1 MPEIKLGS
9 SKNMKNINLGSKEIE
24 EVRLGSVLVWQ
35 NNLVPQIVLTT
46 PENGEYGDL
55 NFPIG
60 VTVASNVDI
69 VFSVRDLDP
78 LDTVVSYSVSGPPGF
93 TDIPTTPISPPANPV
108 EGLTFTIP
116 PSVFPTSGEPTT
128 NNVFTVRVTDQRNKF
143 GEYTITVIGVSV
155 PPPTIVVTKQFGEYQ
170 FLTSSNPRSKIAR
183 WAITQPQET
192 IDNGYNPQYS
202 IDNINWVDLPSTTS
216 TSIPSIVEL
225 STSTNCGGSSTVT
238 VYCRSVKT
246 GETTAVGNSAS
257 STLKITAPPATF
269 PLSIQNGCAYGDYYS
284 FENGFPRF
292 FSQPRSCNGGIPS
305 AGNER
310 SGEVH
315 LRSDSWNGNYL
326 YYTGAELPKGLIDG
340 NPAVTKV
347 LGGSYRIGIKGKYT
361 VPANDGDVIPVDC
374 IGGDYRITNTSAGQL
389 GLINNS
395 NFVKVTPN
403 MTALNG
409 VLLPAATLPSFF
421 ERPLTYQH
429 PDFTYETY
437 MNTSPTNVVVTMK
450 NPGTY
455 GNNTVT
461 ITVNGVGISKTPQF
475 VRGHWRML
483 DGSKR
488 IAQGTCSRASQ
499 QNRFKAT

>member
-69 VFSVRDLDP
+69 VFSIRDLDP

-116 PSVFPTSGEPTT
+116 DTLFPTSGEPTT

-155 PPPTIVVTKQFGEYQ
+155 PPPTIRVTQEFGEYKH
-170 FLTSSNPRSKIAR
+170 LTSSNPRSKTAI

-192 IDNGYNPQYS
+192 IDNFYTPQYS

-246 GETTAVGNSAS
+246 GETTAVGNSAP

-269 PLSIQNGCAYGDYYS
+269 PLSTPNGCAYGDYYS

-292 FSQPRSCNGGIPS
+292 FSQPRSCNGGIPN
-305 AGNER
+305 AGNSNV
-310 SGEVH
+310 SGTVH
-315 LRSDSWNGNYL
+315 LNAGYNLD
-326 YYTGAELPKGLIDG
+326 YTGTELPKGFIDG
-340 NPAVTKV
+340 NQAVTTV
-347 LGGSYRIGIKGKYT
+347 LGGSYRISIEGKYT
-361 VPANDGDVIPVDC
+361 VPANSGDVIQVGC
-374 IGGDYRITNTSAGQL
+374 TGGDYRITNTYAGQS
-389 GLINNS
+389 GLIYLY
-395 NFVKVTPN
+395 NFVKITPN

-455 GNNTVT
+455 GNNTVS
-461 ITVNGVGISKTPQF
+461 ITANGEGISRTPQF
-475 VRGHWRML
+475 VRGNWRML

-488 IAQGTCSRASQ
+488 IAQGTCNRVQ
-499 QNRFKAT
+499 EQNRFKVT